1 MKRTATWLAERKA
14 AGERLTVL
22 TCYDYPSALW
32 QEAAGVDVIFVGDSV
47 GTNVL
52 GYGSERE
59 VTMDDMLHH
68 LKAVR
73 RGVRQAYLLA
83 DLPYGTCD
91 TPAAAL
97 ENALRFASMG
107 AAGAKLEGFL
117 PEAVEALAQ
126 RGIDPW
132 GHLGFT
138 PQLQGRASLQAR
150 TAAAGAELV
159 EQCQTLERAGASAI
173 VLELV
178 PEEVAA
184 EASSRL
190 TIPTIGIGAG
200 RHTDGQVLVVN
211 DLLGMNDL
219 ELRHLVRYS
228 EFRVEGV
235 EALGRWVAD
244 VRSGAFPG
252 PEQTRHL
259 SEAELRAFEDWTGRN

>member
-1 MKRTATWLAERKA
+1 MKKTASWLRERKA
-14 AGERLTVL
+14 AGEKLAVL

-32 QEAAGVDVIFVGDSV
+32 LEAAGVDVVFVGDSV

-52 GYGSERE
+52 GYDSERE

-91 TPAAAL
+91 TPAEAL
-97 ENALRFASMG
+97 ENALRFAAMG
-107 AAGAKLEGFL
+107 AHGAKLEGFL

-138 PQLQGRASLQAR
+138 PQLQGRASLQAK

-159 EQCQTLERAGASAI
+159 GQCQALERAGACAI

-190 TIPTIGIGAG
+190 SIPTIGIGAG

-211 DLLGMNDL
+211 DLLGANDL
-219 ELRHLVRYS
+219 ELRHLTRYAQLRQS
-228 EFRVEGV
+228 AVEG
-235 EALGRWVAD
+235 LSRWVAD
-244 VRSGAFPG
+244 VRAGSFPG
-252 PEQTRHL
+252 PGQVRHL
-259 SEAELRAFEDWTGRN
+259 GEAEMKAFGDWVEGS

>member
-1 MKRTATWLAERKA
+1 VRRTANWLVERKA
-14 AGERLTVL
+14 AGEKLTVL

-52 GYGSERE
+52 GYDSERE
-59 VTMDDMLHH
+59 VTMEDMLHH

-73 RGVRQAYLLA
+73 RGVGQAYLLA

-91 TPAAAL
+91 TPADAL
-97 ENALRFASMG
+97 DNALRFASMG
-107 AAGAKLEGFL
+107 AVGAKLEGFL
-117 PEAVEALAQ
+117 PEAVEAMAQ

-150 TAAAGAELV
+150 TAVAGAELV
-159 EQCQTLERAGASAI
+159 EQCQALERAGACAI

-184 EASSRL
+184 EASARL
-190 TIPTIGIGAG
+190 AIPTIGIGAG

-211 DLLGMNDL
+211 DLLGINDL
-219 ELRHLVRYS
+219 ELRHLVRYA
-228 EFRVEGV
+228 ELRENGV

-244 VRSGAFPG
+244 VRAGGFPG
-252 PEQTRHL
+252 PAQVRHL
-259 SEAELRAFEDWTGRN
+259 DQVEQRAFQDWATRG